1 MWGAGWTILIKH
13 VMFFSDKMDVERM
26 MGDVKEY
33 GSTFS
38 KTALHVSGK
47 EEAQNSRH
55 LYFQKNLS
63 DGEIR
68 MEY

>member
-1 MWGAGWTILIKH
+1 
-13 VMFFSDKMDVERM
+13 MFFSDKMDVERM